1 MLELGTVHTEF
12 GTVCIK
18 VVYHACA
25 RQEEEVPEA
34 PSQAAFCCINPGSP
48 NPLIEYEKS
57 ASPTAGVFWCCRQ
70 MLSGLDLVSLLR
82 ELVERRV
89 ALWES
94 H

>member
-48 NPLIEYEKS
+48 NP
-57 ASPTAGVFWCCRQ
+57 TAGVFWCCRQ
-70 MLSGLDLVSLLR
+70 MLSGLDLVSSLH

>member
-12 GTVCIK
+12 GTVRIK
-18 VVYHACA
+18 VMYCTCAC
-25 RQEEEVPEA
+25 EEEVPEA

-70 MLSGLDLVSLLR
+70 MLSGLDLVSSLH
-82 ELVERRV
+82 ELVERRI